1 LLAAGAQGVF
11 IVLEDDDCLHVHP
24 SAEAAAL
31 AIEGLDAEDTIR
43 AAFDETGVPHRIE
56 WLVPNKSG
64 SFLGLDT
71 WAENGRY
78 RLVPAGP
85 PDLAAFAEL
94 LRSPRPVF
102 PPEAAAA
109 LAELGRGAGEP

>member
-1 LLAAGAQGVF
+1 LLGAGQGVF
-11 IVLEDDDCLHVHP
+11 IVLEDDDCLHVYP

-31 AIEGLDAEDTIR
+31 AIEGLDAEDIIR
-43 AAFDETGVPHRIE
+43 AAFDEAGVPYRIE

-71 WAENGRY
+71 WAQNGRY

-85 PDLAAFAEL
+85 PDRAAFAEL

-102 PPEAAAA
+102 PPQAAAA
-109 LAELGRGAGEP
+109 LADLRQETGKP